1 MSIIEKIKAINN
13 KIERNKAQYNLDRHT
28 AKISA
33 LLSGNISKNEFL
45 TGKYVFKKYK
55 KSNLIYSSKY
65 SFYKNSCDS
74 KKPW

>member
-13 KIERNKAQYNLDRHT
+13 KIERNKAQHNLDRHT

-45 TGKYVFKKYK
+45 TRKYVFKKYK
-55 KSNLIYSSKY
+55 KSNLIYSSKH